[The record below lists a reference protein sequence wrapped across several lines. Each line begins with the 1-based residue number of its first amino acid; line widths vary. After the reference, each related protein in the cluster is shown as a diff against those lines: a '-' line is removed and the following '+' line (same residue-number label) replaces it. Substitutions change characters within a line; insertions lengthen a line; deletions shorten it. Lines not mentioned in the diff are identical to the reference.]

1 MSIQTAGRKKTEIK
15 RMKNGEAEKD
25 GPVLSPDV
33 LQGEER
39 LGVNVIHDAS
49 DVDVGEADLPVVELD
64 VAGRLCK
71 MESGTALRLMM

>member
-1 MSIQTAGRKKTEIK
+1 M
-15 RMKNGEAEKD
+15 
-25 GPVLSPDV
+25 LSPDV
-33 LQGEER
+33 VQGEER